1 MNESPRPRTITLGL
15 IGAVIGGAVGYFAFF
30 WAARQGFYALIL
42 PPALLGLTAGYL
54 ARCRSTLLAILCAIA
69 GLALGM
75 YTEWRYAPF
84 RADPSFPYF
93 LTHVHQ
99 LKPFTLLSLAL
110 GVLGCYR
117 FALGADRRT
126 PHVK

>member
-1 MNESPRPRTITLGL
+1 MNESRRSQTIALGL
-15 IGAVIGGAVGYFAFF
+15 LGAAIGGSIGYYAFF
-30 WAARQGFYALIL
+30 WAAQQGFYALIL

-84 RADPSFPYF
+84 RADLSFPYF